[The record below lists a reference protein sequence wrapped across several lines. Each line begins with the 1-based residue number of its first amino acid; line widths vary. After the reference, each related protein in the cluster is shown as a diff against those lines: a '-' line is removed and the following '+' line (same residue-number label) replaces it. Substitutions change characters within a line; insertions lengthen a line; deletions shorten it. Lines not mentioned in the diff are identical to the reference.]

1 MHGAR
6 WQIRLLTAC
15 NMGDMQ
21 SPAILPTLTKNREPG
36 MSRFNQH
43 HLILAITLGL
53 TTQLTH
59 AGPLR
64 EFLQERAA
72 ARVESATSAPQLAN
86 VAYGP
91 HSKENYDGAWK
102 IGDKA
107 HGNVAQNK
115 VKRWV
120 SRGIIFISVNYPML
134 PEADPLSQAHAVAR
148 ALAHAQAHAAE
159 WGGDATRFVL
169 MGHSAGAHLVALIN
183 AHPELARAEACQP
196 WLGAVALDSAAM
208 DVTKIMGQSHF
219 RFYDEA
225 FGSNPAY
232 WEKASPARNVSRA
245 AAPMLMVC
253 SSRRSDACEQAGL
266 YAAQARPLGVR
277 TQILAQDRSHAEINE
292 QLGTPGE
299 YTNEVEAF
307 IGSLDPRLRQLL
319 SR

>member
-1 MHGAR
+1 
-6 WQIRLLTAC
+6 
-15 NMGDMQ
+15 
-21 SPAILPTLTKNREPG
+21 

-53 TTQLTH
+53 TTQLAH

-72 ARVESATSAPQLAN
+72 ARVESATSAPQFAN

-91 HSKENYDGAWK
+91 HSKENYDIYLPAAQAHTAPVIFMVHGGAWK

-107 HGNVAQNK
+107 HGNVVQNK

-183 AHPELARAEACQP
+183 AHPELARAETCQP

-208 DVTKIMGQSHF
+208 NVTKIMGQSHF

>member
-1 MHGAR
+1 M
-6 WQIRLLTAC
+6 
-15 NMGDMQ
+15 
-21 SPAILPTLTKNREPG
+21 P
-36 MSRFNQH
+36 RFNQH
-43 HLILAITLGL
+43 HLILAITLSL
-53 TTQLTH
+53 TSLLAN

-72 ARVESATSAPQLAN
+72 ARVESATSAPQLTN
-86 VAYGP
+86 VSYGQ
-91 HSKENYDGAWK
+91 HSKENYDIYLPAAQTATAPVIFMVHGGAWK

-107 HGNVAQNK
+107 HGNVVQNK
-115 VKRWV
+115 VKHWV

-148 ALAHAQAHAAE
+148 ALAHAQTHAAE

-183 AHPELARAEACQP
+183 AHPELARAEGCQP

-208 DVTKIMGQSHF
+208 DVTKIMEQSHF

-232 WEKASPARNVSRA
+232 WEKASPARHISRA

-266 YAAQARPLGVR
+266 YATQARPLGVR
-277 TQILAQDRSHAEINE
+277 TQILTQDRSHAEINE
-292 QLGTPGE
+292 QLGIPGE
-299 YTNEVEAF
+299 YTNEVDAF
-307 IGSLDPRLRQLL
+307 IGSLDPRLRQRL
-319 SR
+319 SQ